1 MTVIALPNANSG
13 SEAQA
18 NTGAI
23 GNKATTQSDAAQP
36 TDIQS
41 HRWNDPLRLIHNDAP
56 ANIGRI
62 VLWIVCALTLI
73 LFVWAAFGKLDI
85 VATTEGKLVPQTLV
99 KIVQP
104 AELGVVKQ
112 ILVQE
117 GDIVQAGQV
126 LLRLD
131 TTLAMADKTGI
142 AKELASQNMQE
153 RRILAELSGK
163 PFGVKAGEDAALF
176 LQVMGQH
183 NARAKAQQDALDQE
197 RSLLAKAQ
205 SEHKSATEILIK
217 IQQSL
222 PSYQKTAQAY
232 EQLEKEGFFGRL
244 ATAEKQRDAL
254 EKSKDLDAQHATVAA
269 NASTIEA
276 QKKRIVQI
284 QSATAS
290 ELQKELAD
298 VRAKIE
304 QLRPSLDKTT
314 YREGLMELKAPQ
326 AGTVKD
332 LATTT
337 EGAVVQPGS
346 VVLTLVPLG
355 EKLFAD
361 VSIKNEDIGFI
372 QVGQKAMV
380 KLAAFPFQ
388 KYGLLTGKVTRV
400 SADATEAGA
409 GNDRGNAGGGSASSA
424 ANTAS
429 TTATYKARIALDQQ
443 HLQSPTGQRL
453 QTGAG
458 MQVAVEIHQGRR
470 TVLEYLLSPVSK
482 AMQEAGREK

>member
-1 MTVIALPNANSG
+1 MTVIALPNAG
-13 SEAQA
+13 AQA
-18 NTGAI
+18 PTPPVG
-23 GNKATTQSDAAQP
+23 TQSDAVQQAAP
-36 TDIQS
+36 SRT
-41 HRWNDPLRLIHNDAP
+41 HWNDPLRLIQNEAP
-56 ANIGRI
+56 ANVGRI

-85 VATTEGKLVPQTLV
+85 VAATEGKLVPQTLV

-117 GDIVQAGQV
+117 GDAVQAGQV

-131 TTLAMADKTGI
+131 TTLAKADKTGI
-142 AKELASQNMQE
+142 ASELAAQSMQE
-153 RRILAELSGK
+153 RRITSELTGQA
-163 PFGVKAGEDAALF
+163 FTTKAGDDPVLF
-176 LQVMGQH
+176 AQVQGQLT
-183 NARAKAQQDALDQE
+183 ARRRAQQDALDQE
-197 RSLLAKAQ
+197 KSLLLKVQGEHSSASQILAK
-205 SEHKSATEILIK
+205 L
-217 IQQSL
+217 QQSL

-232 EQLEKEGFFGRL
+232 QQLEKEGFVGNIAAL
-244 ATAEKQRDAL
+244 EKQRDAL
-254 EKSKDLDAQHATVAA
+254 EKSRDLDAQQATMGALTA
-269 NASTIEA
+269 TIEA
-276 QKKRIVQI
+276 QKKRISQL
-284 QSATAS
+284 QSTTNS

-298 VRAKIE
+298 IRAKIE
-304 QLRPSLDKTT
+304 QLRPNLDKTT

-361 VSIKNEDIGFI
+361 VAIKNEDIGFI
-372 QVGQKAMV
+372 QVGQTAMI

-409 GNDRGNAGGGSASSA
+409 GSDRGNAGGGNASSA

-443 HLQSPTGQRL
+443 HLQGPTGQRL
-453 QTGAG
+453 QTAAG

-470 TVLEYLLSPVSK
+470 TVMEYLLSPVSK
-482 AMQEAGREK
+482 AVQEAGREK

>member
-1 MTVIALPNANSG
+1 MTVIALPTA
-13 SEAQA
+13 AQS
-18 NTGAI
+18 
-23 GNKATTQSDAAQP
+23 ATTQPTQPAHPAPAQVSP
-36 TDIQS
+36 S
-41 HRWNDPLRLIHNDAP
+41 RAHWSDPLRLIQNEAP
-56 ANIGRI
+56 ANVGRI

-85 VATTEGKLVPQTLV
+85 VATTEGKLVPQTLL

-104 AELGVVKQ
+104 AEQGVVKQ
-112 ILVQE
+112 ILVRE
-117 GDIVQAGQV
+117 GDAVQAGQV

-131 TTLAMADKTGI
+131 TTLANADKAGI
-142 AKELASQNMQE
+142 ANDLASQRMQE
-153 RRILAELSGK
+153 RRIQSELTGK
-163 PFGVKAGEDAALF
+163 PFDIKAAEDLTLF
-176 LQVMGQH
+176 AQVLGQH
-183 NARAKAQQDALDQE
+183 TARARAQQDGLDQE
-197 RSLLAKAQ
+197 KSLLAKAQ
-205 SEHKSATEILIK
+205 SEHKSATEILAK
-217 IQQSL
+217 LQQSL

-269 NASTIEA
+269 GASTIEA
-276 QKKRIVQI
+276 QKKRIAQI
-284 QSATAS
+284 QSGTAS

-298 VRAKIE
+298 IRAKIE
-304 QLRPSLDKTT
+304 QLRPNLEKTT

-337 EGAVVQPGS
+337 QGAVVQPGS
-346 VVLTLVPLG
+346 VVLTLVPEG

-361 VSIKNEDIGFI
+361 VAIKNEDIGFI

-380 KLAAFPFQ
+380 KLIAFPFQ
-388 KYGLLTGKVTRV
+388 KYGLLTGKVVYV

-409 GNDRGNAGGGSASSA
+409 GTDRGNAGGGNPSSA

-429 TTATYKARIALDQQ
+429 TTATYKARVALDQQ
-443 HLQSPTGQRL
+443 HLQGPTGQRL

-482 AMQEAGREK
+482 AVQEAGREK

>member
-1 MTVIALPNANSG
+1 MTVIALPTAGPS
-13 SEAQA
+13 
-18 NTGAI
+18 T
-23 GNKATTQSDAAQP
+23 AAQP
-36 TDIQS
+36 AQPAPAQAPQQAAPS
-41 HRWNDPLRLIHNDAP
+41 RPHWNDPLRLIQNEAP
-56 ANIGRI
+56 ANVGRI
-62 VLWIVCALTLI
+62 VLWIVCTLTLI

-117 GDIVQAGQV
+117 GDAVQAGQV

-131 TTLAMADKTGI
+131 TTLAKADKSGI
-142 AKELASQNMQE
+142 VNELAAQSMQE
-153 RRILAELSGK
+153 RRIISELMGL
-163 PFGVKAGEDAALF
+163 PFTTKAGDDPALF
-176 LQVMGQH
+176 AQVQGQLT
-183 NARAKAQQDALDQE
+183 ARRRAQQDALDQE
-197 RSLLAKAQ
+197 KSLLLKVQGEHSSASQILAK
-205 SEHKSATEILIK
+205 L
-217 IQQSL
+217 QQSL

-232 EQLEKEGFFGRL
+232 QQLEKEGFVGNIAAL
-244 ATAEKQRDAL
+244 EKQRDAL
-254 EKSKDLDAQHATVAA
+254 EKSKDLDAQQATMGALTA
-269 NASTIEA
+269 TIEA
-276 QKKRIVQI
+276 QKKRISQL
-284 QSATAS
+284 QSTTNS

-298 VRAKIE
+298 IRAKIE
-304 QLRPSLDKTT
+304 QLRPNLDKTT

-361 VSIKNEDIGFI
+361 VAIKNEDIGFI
-372 QVGQKAMV
+372 QVGQTAMV

-409 GNDRGNAGGGSASSA
+409 GSDRGNASGASNMANSA
-424 ANTAS
+424 AS
-429 TTATYKARIALDQQ
+429 TTATYKARVALDQQ

-482 AMQEAGREK
+482 AVQEAGREK

>member
-1 MTVIALPNANSG
+1 MTVIALPHAA
-13 SEAQA
+13 AQSTA
-18 NTGAI
+18 PPAGAP
-23 GNKATTQSDAAQP
+23 QDAAQP
-36 TDIQS
+36 ATEQVALGRA
-41 HRWNDPLRLIHNDAP
+41 HWNDPLRLIQNEAP
-56 ANIGRI
+56 ANAGRI
-62 VLWIVCALTLI
+62 VLWMVCALTLI

-85 VATTEGKLVPQTLV
+85 VATTEGKLVPQTLL

-104 AELGVVKQ
+104 AEQGVVKQ

-117 GDIVQAGQV
+117 GDVVQAGQV

-131 TTLAMADKTGI
+131 TTLAKADKTGI
-142 AKELASQNMQE
+142 TNDLASQRMQE

-163 PFGVKAGEDAALF
+163 PFGIKAGEAPTLF
-176 LQVMGQH
+176 TQVLGQH
-183 NARAKAQQDALDQE
+183 TARAKAQQDALDQE
-197 RSLLAKAQ
+197 KSLLAKAQ
-205 SEHKSATEILIK
+205 SEHKSATEILAK
-217 IQQSL
+217 LHKSL
-222 PSYQKTAQAY
+222 PSYQKTAHAY

-244 ATAEKQRDAL
+244 ATAEKQREAL

-269 NASTIEA
+269 NAATIEA
-276 QKKRIVQI
+276 QKKRIAQI

-298 VRAKIE
+298 IRAKIE
-304 QLRPSLDKTT
+304 QLHPNLDKTT

-361 VSIKNEDIGFI
+361 VAIKNEDIGFV
-372 QVGQKAMV
+372 QVGQTAMV

-409 GNDRGNAGGGSASSA
+409 GSDRGNAGGGNASSA

-443 HLQSPTGQRL
+443 HLQGPTGQRL

-482 AMQEAGREK
+482 AVQEAGREK